1 MKTNNR
7 LAVVLVI
14 LIVLVLIG
22 ASIYT
27 DFQERWGKASYIPY
41 ELEQY

>member
-7 LAVVLVI
+7 LAVVLV

-27 DFQERWGKASYIPY
+27 DFQDRWGKTSYTPY